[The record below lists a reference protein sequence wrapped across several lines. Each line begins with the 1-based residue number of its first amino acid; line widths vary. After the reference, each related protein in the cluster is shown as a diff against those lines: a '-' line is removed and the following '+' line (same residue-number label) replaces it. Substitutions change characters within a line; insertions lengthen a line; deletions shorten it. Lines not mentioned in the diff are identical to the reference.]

1 MIVPFSWFHIIWNI
15 ILVLTISFYIFI
27 VPFNLALAQDIDP
40 YANAVGHIL
49 MGIDMIVRP
58 FTAHK
63 DSKTLCFD
71 REELINYYINEW
83 LLFDMLST
91 FPIELLLI
99 PLVTD
104 EVCRWTMLLKLF
116 KMNRLLELS
125 QVLKHN
131 CNLNGSLVTLLQ
143 LFFVTVIGG
152 HFSSCII
159 AYIGAIEYFA
169 EPK

>member
-1 MIVPFSWFHIIWNI
+1 
-15 ILVLTISFYIFI
+15 
-27 VPFNLALAQDIDP
+27 
-40 YANAVGHIL
+40 
-49 MGIDMIVRP
+49 
-58 FTAHK
+58 
-63 DSKTLCFD
+63 
-71 REELINYYINEW
+71 
-83 LLFDMLST
+83 MLST

-104 EVCRWTMLLKLF
+104 EVCRWVMLLKLF

-131 CNLNGSLVTLLQ
+131 CNVNGSLATLLQ

>member
-1 MIVPFSWFHIIWNI
+1 
-15 ILVLTISFYIFI
+15 
-27 VPFNLALAQDIDP
+27 
-40 YANAVGHIL
+40 
-49 MGIDMIVRP
+49 
-58 FTAHK
+58 
-63 DSKTLCFD
+63 
-71 REELINYYINEW
+71 
-83 LLFDMLST
+83 MLST

-143 LFFVTVIGG
+143 LFVLTVIAG

-159 AYIGAIEYFA
+159 ACIGAIEYFA